1 MKYTEERI
9 TYAMKLHR
17 MGLSTK
23 DICGK
28 LGICRQTFY
37 HWQKYYSGIGLTKLR
52 ELSSLKNENT
62 ALKKIVADL
71 SLATSML
78 QQEQKAIDPPAGA
91 LSLRSIPED

>member
-17 MGLSTK
+17 MGLSNR

-37 HWQKYYSGIGLTKLR
+37 YWKKYYSGIGLTKLR
-52 ELSSLKNENT
+52 ELSSLKKENT

-71 SLATSML
+71 SLATRML
-78 QQEQKAIDPPAGA
+78 RRD
-91 LSLRSIPED
+91 